1 MQYHRY
7 PGEVSSIMQFTHYT
21 HERNFGCRI
30 SDEFCFRG
38 LRLLVIEN
46 EIIRVTVLL
55 DQGTDVYEFLHKPS
69 DTDFMWR
76 RPNGVR
82 NPSLA
87 LEMRASG
94 VGPFTDYYE
103 GGWQECLPNGGRV
116 CEYKG
121 VEMGLH
127 GEVWGLPWNCQITRD
142 DPEIVQAKT
151 WVRTVRT
158 PFLLEKTFTLR
169 SGSGVLEIDETLTNE
184 GQEQI
189 DLMWGH
195 HPALGSHFLEQD
207 CRIDC
212 AAETV
217 VVDPNVED
225 DSRFEPDQRFPWP
238 VGVGRDGGEVDAS
251 VVVPPEARVNDML
264 YLTDLREGWW
274 AVTSGPQKL
283 GFGMS
288 FDLATFPHIW
298 LWMPLGGSWG
308 SPSWGRHYTMALE
321 PFSSYPAILTNA
333 IEAGTQL
340 VMEPGEQRSTWLRA
354 VAYDGV
360 ERVAAISDEG
370 EITPA

>member
-1 MQYHRY
+1 M
-7 PGEVSSIMQFTHYT
+7 EFSHYT
-21 HERNFGCRI
+21 HERNYGCRI
-30 SDEFCFRG
+30 SDEFALRG
-38 LRLLVIEN
+38 MRLLVLEN

-55 DQGTDVYEFLHKPS
+55 DKGTDVYEFLHKPS

-76 RPNGVR
+76 RPTGVR
-82 NPSLA
+82 NPSKA
-87 LEMRASG
+87 LEMRPSA
-94 VGPFTDYYE
+94 VGQFSDFYQ

-121 VEMGLH
+121 VEMGMH
-127 GEVWGLPWNCQITRD
+127 GEVWGLPWQCQIIRD
-142 DPEIVQAKT
+142 DAEVVQART
-151 WVRTVRT
+151 WVRTIRT

-169 SGSGVLEIDETLTNE
+169 AGSGVLEIDETLTNE

-195 HPALGSHFLEQD
+195 HPALGSRFLEED

-217 VVDPNVED
+217 VVDPNVTDE
-225 DSRFEPDQRFPWP
+225 SRFAPDQRFPWP
-238 VGVGRDGGEVDAS
+238 VGVGKDGGEVDAS
-251 VVVPPEARVNDML
+251 IVVPPHARVNDML

-274 AVTSGPQKL
+274 AVTSQRRKL
-283 GFGMS
+283 GFGIS
-288 FDLATFPHIW
+288 FDLDTFPHIW

-308 SPSWGRHYTMALE
+308 SPSWGRHYTLAME

-333 IEAGTQL
+333 IETGTQL

-360 ERVAAISDEG
+360 ERVAAIGTEG
-370 EITPA
+370 EVTPV

>member
-1 MQYHRY
+1 
-7 PGEVSSIMQFTHYT
+7 MQFRHYT

-30 SDEFCFRG
+30 SDEFTFRG

-46 EIIRVTVLL
+46 EVIRVTILL
-55 DQGTDVYEFLHKPS
+55 DQGTDVYEFLHKPT

-76 RPNGVR
+76 SPRGVR
-82 NPSLA
+82 NPDRS
-87 LEMRASG
+87 LEMIASS
-94 VGPFTDYYE
+94 VGPFTDFYE
-103 GGWQECLPNGGRV
+103 GGWQECMPNGGRV

-127 GEVWGLPWNCQITRD
+127 GEVWGLPWRCRITRD
-142 DPEIVQAKT
+142 EPEIVEAKT

-195 HPALGSHFLEQD
+195 HPALGSRFIEQD
-207 CRIDC
+207 CRIDTS
-212 AAETV
+212 ASTV
-217 VVDPNVED
+217 VVDENVVD
-225 DSRFEPDQRFPWP
+225 HCRFEPNQQFEWP
-238 VGVGRDGGEVDAS
+238 VGIGREGDEVDVS
-251 VVVPPEARVNDML
+251 VVPGPDARLNDML
-264 YLTDLREGWW
+264 YLTDLGDDAWW
-274 AVTSGPQKL
+274 AVTSQERKL

-288 FDLATFPHIW
+288 FDAATFPHIW

-308 SPSWGRHYTMALE
+308 GPSWGRHYTLALE
-321 PFSSYPAILTNA
+321 PFSSFPAILCNA
-333 IEAGTQL
+333 IDAGTQL

-354 VAYDGV
+354 VTYDGV
-360 ERVAAISDEG
+360 ERVSAIDSDG
-370 EITPA
+370 VVSPA